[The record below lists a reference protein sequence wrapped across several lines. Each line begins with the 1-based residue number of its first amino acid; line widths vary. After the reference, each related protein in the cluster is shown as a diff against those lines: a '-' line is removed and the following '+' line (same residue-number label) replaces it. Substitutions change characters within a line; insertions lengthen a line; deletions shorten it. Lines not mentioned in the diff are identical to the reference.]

1 MTIELKPEQEQ
12 LVEDALRSGAYRSKE
27 DVIERALAVLHEQD
41 EWLTLNRS
49 DVDARIRN
57 GIAQLDWTTM
67 QLQCPFKSGYRLA
80 SSSHDRCRRSLA
92 CRGS

>member
-57 GIAQLDWTTM
+57 GIAQLERGEGIPEDE
-67 QLQCPFKSGYRLA
+67 LDEYLGRLKA
-80 SSSHDRCRRSLA
+80 QQ
-92 CRGS
+92 G

>member
-41 EWLTLNRS
+41 EWLTVNRS
-49 DVDARIRN
+49 DIDARVRN
-57 GIAQLDWTTM
+57 GIAQLERGEGIAEDE
-67 QLQCPFKSGYRLA
+67 LDEYLERLKA
-80 SSSHDRCRRSLA
+80 E
-92 CRGS
+92 

>member
-57 GIAQLDWTTM
+57 GIAQLGRGEGIPEDE
-67 QLQCPFKSGYRLA
+67 LDEYLGRLKA
-80 SSSHDRCRRSLA
+80 QQ
-92 CRGS
+92 G

>member
-41 EWLTLNRS
+41 EWLTVDRS
-49 DVDARIRN
+49 DIDARVRN
-57 GIAQLDWTTM
+57 GIAQLERGEGIAEDE
-67 QLQCPFKSGYRLA
+67 LDEYLERLKA
-80 SSSHDRCRRSLA
+80 Q
-92 CRGS
+92 